1 MTNKETENLK
11 LFGQKFVSL
20 NVLDEN
26 YSIYKIFHLILSDS
40 IY

>member
-20 NVLDEN
+20 NIFDEN
-26 YSIYKIFHLILSDS
+26 HRIYKIFHLILSDS